1 MEVSENGKTQNYAK
15 QLDILQKK
23 LGELDAKYAAAKET
37 MESLEEER
45 MQIEEEIDGLKLQQ
59 LQQLM
64 ADRKLSVDDLTKLI
78 EGQEN
83 Q

>member
-1 MEVSENGKTQNYAK
+1 MARRKNYAK

-23 LGELDAKYAAAKET
+23 LGELDAKYAAAKEI

>member
-1 MEVSENGKTQNYAK
+1 MARRKNYAK
-15 QLDILQKK
+15 QLDIQQKK
-23 LGELDAKYAAAKET
+23 LGELDVKYAAAKET

>member
-1 MEVSENGKTQNYAK
+1 MARRKNYEK

-37 MESLEEER
+37 MESLEEEK
-45 MQIEEEIDGLKLQQ
+45 MQIEDEMERLKLQQ

-64 ADRKLSVDDLTKLI
+64 ADKNLSVDDLKKLI
-78 EGQEN
+78 EEQDN

>member
-1 MEVSENGKTQNYAK
+1 MARRKNYSK

-23 LGELDAKYAAAKET
+23 LSELDGKYAAAKET
-37 MESLEEER
+37 MESLKEER
-45 MQIEEEIDGLKLQQ
+45 IQIQEEIDSLKLQQ

-64 ADRKLSVDDLTKLI
+64 ADRNLSVEDLTKLI
-78 EGQEN
+78 EKQEN

>member
-1 MEVSENGKTQNYAK
+1 MARRKNYAK

-37 MESLEEER
+37 MENLEEER

>member
-1 MEVSENGKTQNYAK
+1 MARRKNYAQ

>member
-1 MEVSENGKTQNYAK
+1 MARRKNYSK

-23 LGELDAKYAAAKET
+23 LSELDGKYAAAKET
-37 MESLEEER
+37 MESLKEER
-45 MQIEEEIDGLKLQQ
+45 IQIQEEIDSLKLQQ

-64 ADRKLSVDDLTKLI
+64 ADRKLSVEDLTKLI
-78 EGQEN
+78 EKQEN

>member
-1 MEVSENGKTQNYAK
+1 MARRKNYSK

-23 LGELDAKYAAAKET
+23 LSELDGKYAAAKET
-37 MESLEEER
+37 MESLKEER
-45 MQIEEEIDGLKLQQ
+45 IQIQEEIDSLKLQQ

-64 ADRKLSVDDLTKLI
+64 ADRKLSVEDLTKLI
-78 EGQEN
+78 EEQQN

>member
-1 MEVSENGKTQNYAK
+1 MARRKNYAK

-37 MESLEEER
+37 MENLEEER
-45 MQIEEEIDGLKLQQ
+45 SQIEEEIDGLKLQQ

>member
-1 MEVSENGKTQNYAK
+1 MARRKNYAK

-23 LGELDAKYAAAKET
+23 LSELDGKYAAAKET
-37 MESLEEER
+37 MESLKEEKT
-45 MQIEEEIDGLKLQQ
+45 QIEEEIDSLKLQQ

-64 ADRKLSVDDLTKLI
+64 ADRNLSVEDLTKLI

>member
-1 MEVSENGKTQNYAK
+1 MARRKNYAK
-15 QLDILQKK
+15 QLDILEKK

-45 MQIEEEIDGLKLQQ
+45 MQIEEEIDSLKLQQ

>member
-1 MEVSENGKTQNYAK
+1 MARRRNYAK

-23 LGELDAKYAAAKET
+23 LSELDGKYTAAKET
-37 MESLEEER
+37 MESLKEEKR
-45 MQIEEEIDGLKLQQ
+45 QIEEEMDSLKLQQ

-64 ADRKLSVDDLTKLI
+64 AERNLSVDDLTKLI

>member
-1 MEVSENGKTQNYAK
+1 MARRKNYAQ

-78 EGQEN
+78 DGQEN

>member
-1 MEVSENGKTQNYAK
+1 MARRKNYAK

-23 LGELDAKYAAAKET
+23 LGELDVKYAAAKET

>member
-1 MEVSENGKTQNYAK
+1 MARRKNYEK

-37 MESLEEER
+37 MESLEEEK
-45 MQIEEEIDGLKLQQ
+45 MQIEDEMESLKLQQ

-64 ADRKLSVDDLTKLI
+64 ADKNLSVDDLKKMI
-78 EGQEN
+78 EEQDN